1 MQENLR
7 NWEDEQLIIDGV
19 LHVLLPASMMHV
31 YHKCNA
37 SDHPP
42 VPYKKNIHMHK
53 HTGKHTHIHT
63 GKRGAS
69 STMQI
74 GSF

>member
-1 MQENLR
+1 
-7 NWEDEQLIIDGV
+7 
-19 LHVLLPASMMHV
+19 MMHV